1 MLILGVHSSHDA
13 SACLMRNGEILV
25 AIEKERLVRSKHATG
40 YEGLRDVVEYCLDFA
55 GFSLG
60 EVDHIVVQDATHRL
74 GKPLVAERELRIG
87 HHTAHAWAAAGLSGF
102 TEAAV
107 LVIDCEG
114 SYLKELP
121 ESELNTCTEQG
132 LHCIEKESAYI
143 FSDGDLRPLRKWTSA
158 VGDSIMTGTEGIG
171 AAYWFLSQLIF
182 GRDQNDSKVMGMS
195 AYGTPEDRYRGV
207 LLPAAQGGVEV
218 SKNWIFSLDHIPRCD
233 LETGFE
239 AYAALTATVQQELE
253 DAVLH
258 KAKWLRQ
265 VTGMN
270 RLCYA
275 GGVALNCVANSK
287 LARAGLFDVVFVP
300 FGAGDS
306 TLSIGCAYYAHHRLG
321 ANAPSHVPVHSPS
334 PFLGRAYDTAETD
347 AQLAPY
353 CAAHLIDE
361 GSPMRFSEVAERLA
375 EGAIVGWV
383 QGRSEFGPRALG
395 NRSLLADP
403 RRADI
408 RETLNQ
414 RVKLREPYRP
424 FGPVVLAEE
433 ADAFFEEVNPGA
445 FYMQFVAKVRP
456 ERCAELPSVVH
467 QDGTARVQL
476 VSRDS
481 NPRLHDLLR
490 HFQNRTGIPVLLNTS
505 FNIAEPI
512 VETPG
517 DAAKCFVCSGID
529 LLVINDR
536 IYRRTSELVANEADL
551 FAVPPSDLCLIFHHD
566 LELICRNQLSFA
578 IQPLT
583 GREVFYKEGYRI
595 HQYRIDEAPIS
606 RALFDVLA
614 AMEPAAQKVVPVG
627 ASLARAGLR
636 KEAFQTLHRNRIAS
650 FVDRRPRPGADTYT
664 AAGRQLT
671 VLNMESTRF
680 SVSSRSAYVW
690 EADNVTG
697 SGQGPSGKKKP
708 NKALRS

>member
-13 SACLMRNGEILV
+13 SACLMRDGEIIV

-40 YEGLRDVVEYCLDFA
+40 YDGLHDVVEYCLDFA

-60 EVDHIVVQDATHRL
+60 DVDHIVVQDATHRL
-74 GKPLVAERELRIG
+74 GKPLVTERELRIG
-87 HHTAHAWAAAGLSGF
+87 HHTAHAWAAVGLSGF
-102 TEAAV
+102 AEAAV

-121 ESELNTCTEQG
+121 ESELNVCTEQG
-132 LHCIEKESAYI
+132 LHCTEKESAYM
-143 FSDGDLRPLRKWTSA
+143 FRDGDLQPLRKWTSA
-158 VGDSIMTGTEGIG
+158 VGDSLMTGTEGIG

-195 AYGTPEDRYRGV
+195 AYGTPEDRYSGV
-207 LLPAAQGGVEV
+207 LLPASQGGVEV
-218 SKNWIFSLDHIPRCD
+218 SKDWIFSLDHIPRCD
-233 LETGFE
+233 LERGFE
-239 AYAALTATVQQELE
+239 AYANLTATVQHELE
-253 DAVLH
+253 MAVLH

-270 RLCYA
+270 RLCYS

-287 LARAGLFDVVFVP
+287 LAQAGLFDDVFVP

-306 TLSIGCAYYAHHRLG
+306 TISIGCAYYAHHRLAG
-321 ANAPSHVPVHSPS
+321 SVSSHVRVNLPS
-334 PFLGRAYDTAETD
+334 PFLGRTYDTAETD

-353 CAAHLIDE
+353 REAQLIGE
-361 GSPMRFSEVAERLA
+361 GSPMRLSKVAERLS
-375 EGAIVGWV
+375 EGAIVGWI

-433 ADAFFEEVNPGA
+433 ADAFFEDVNPGA
-445 FYMQFVAKVRP
+445 FYMQFVARVRP
-456 ERCAELPSVVH
+456 ERCAELPSIVH

-476 VSRDS
+476 VSRES
-481 NPRLHDLLR
+481 NLRLYDLLK
-490 HFQNRTGIPVLLNTS
+490 HFQNRTGVPVLLNTS

-517 DAAKCFVCSGID
+517 DAAKCFACSGID
-529 LLVINDR
+529 ILVINDN
-536 IYRRTSELVANEADL
+536 IYQRTSELVTSEADL
-551 FAVPPSDLCLIFHHD
+551 SVIPPSDLWLVFHHD
-566 LELICRNQLSFA
+566 LELIYRNQDSFA

-595 HQYRIDEAPIS
+595 HQYRVDETSMS
-606 RALFDVLA
+606 RALFDVLV
-614 AMEPAAQKVVPVG
+614 AMEPAAQKVVPVC
-627 ASLARAGLR
+627 ASLAAAGLL
-636 KEAFQTLHRNRIAS
+636 KEAFQALHRNRIAS
-650 FVDRRPRPGADTYT
+650 FVSRRPRPAPTPRRTPGANSPY
-664 AAGRQLT
+664 
-671 VLNMESTRF
+671 
-680 SVSSRSAYVW
+680 
-690 EADNVTG
+690 
-697 SGQGPSGKKKP
+697 
-708 NKALRS
+708 